1 MTTLTTYQKCS
12 LGILAI
18 ALAGLFYFEYVAPV
32 QAIKESCKYK
42 KQQVTVYPLVESKE
56 LTYKKCVASRTY
68 ILRARNKK

>member
-12 LGILAI
+12 LSILAI
-18 ALAGLFYFEYVAPV
+18 GLAGLFYFEYVAPV

-42 KQQVTVYPLVESKE
+42 EPRKLIYPLVESKE

-68 ILRARNKK
+68 ILRARGKK